1 MLKTEEGRIFMK
13 MRKQGRSVAKTVVNL
28 LNTSLVVDANTTTC
42 VAFYQPEVP
51 KELSRFKRNK

>member
-1 MLKTEEGRIFMK
+1 MK